1 LYQYFLFDLDGTLT
15 DPGIGIT
22 NSVAYALKKFDIEV
36 ADKSELFSFIGPP
49 LQNSFQEYYH
59 FTEEQSALAVQYYRE
74 YFKDKGIYENMV
86 YDGVAEL
93 LAALKR
99 EKKTIILAT
108 SKPQEFAIRILDYFD
123 LSKYFDS
130 IVGATMDGSRS
141 EKADVIRYALEA
153 NKITDLS
160 QALMIG
166 DRKYDIVGA
175 NKNDIA
181 SVGVLFG
188 YGRRA
193 ELEAAGANY
202 IVENPLEI
210 VRFVLPGR

>member
-36 ADKSELFSFIGPP
+36 ADKSELFKFIGPP
-49 LQNSFQEYYH
+49 LQNSFQEYYN

-74 YFKDKGIYENMV
+74 YFKDKGIYENIV
-86 YDGVAEL
+86 YDGVIEL
-93 LAALKR
+93 LSTLKR
-99 EKKTIILAT
+99 ENKSIILAT
-108 SKPQEFAIRILDYFD
+108 SKPQEFAIRILDYFE

-141 EKADVIRYALEA
+141 DKADVIRYALEE
-153 NKITDLS
+153 NKITNLS
-160 QALMIG
+160 QVLMIG
-166 DRKYDIVGA
+166 DRKHDIIGA
-175 NKNDIA
+175 KKNYIA

-188 YGRRA
+188 YGSRV
-193 ELEAAGANY
+193 ELETAGANY
-202 IVENPLEI
+202 IVEKPLEI
-210 VRFVLPGR
+210 VRFLKIR

>member
-141 EKADVIRYALEA
+141 EKADVIRYALET

-166 DRKYDIVGA
+166 DRKYDIIGA

-188 YGRRA
+188 YGSRA

-210 VRFVLPGR
+210 AHFVLQGR

>member
-108 SKPQEFAIRILDYFD
+108 SKPQEFAERILDYFD

-141 EKADVIRYALEA
+141 EKADVIRYALET

-166 DRKYDIVGA
+166 DRKYDIIGA

-188 YGRRA
+188 YGSRA

-210 VRFVLPGR
+210 AHFVLQGR

>member
-36 ADKSELFSFIGPP
+36 ADKSELFKFIGPP
-49 LQNSFQEYYH
+49 LQNSFQEYYN
-59 FTEEQSALAVQYYRE
+59 FTEEQSVLAVQYYRE
-74 YFKDKGIYENMV
+74 YFKDKGIYENIV
-86 YDGVAEL
+86 YDGVIEL
-93 LAALKR
+93 LSTLKR
-99 EKKTIILAT
+99 ENKSIILAT
-108 SKPQEFAIRILDYFD
+108 SKPQEFAIRILDYFE

-141 EKADVIRYALEA
+141 DKADVIRYALEK

-166 DRKYDIVGA
+166 DRKYDIIGA
-175 NKNDIA
+175 KKNCIA

-188 YGRRA
+188 YGDRA

-210 VRFVLPGR
+210 VHFLKIR

>member
-36 ADKSELFSFIGPP
+36 ADKSELFKFIGPP
-49 LQNSFQEYYH
+49 LQNSFQEYYN
-59 FTEEQSALAVQYYRE
+59 FTEEQSVLAVQYYRE
-74 YFKDKGIYENMV
+74 YFKDKGIYENIV
-86 YDGVAEL
+86 YDGVIEL
-93 LAALKR
+93 LSALKR
-99 EKKTIILAT
+99 ENKSIILAT
-108 SKPQEFAIRILDYFD
+108 SKPQEFAIRILDYFE

-141 EKADVIRYALEA
+141 DKADVIRYALEK

-166 DRKYDIVGA
+166 DRKYDIIGA
-175 NKNDIA
+175 KKNCIA

-188 YGRRA
+188 YGDRA

-210 VRFVLPGR
+210 VRFLKIR